1 MDTGIIYNIQR
12 MSGQDGPGLRT
23 TVFLKGCPLSCQWC
37 SNPESQDRRPQLM
50 VFPKL
55 CSGCGACISACPQQA
70 IVMDGDHRSRTDRQ
84 KCVSCGACAAVC
96 PHKAREISGRAMTV
110 AEVMRVVE
118 KDELFYQNSGGGVTF
133 CGGEPTASGE
143 FLLEL
148 MQACHN
154 RGYHICLDTCGHCE
168 QNAFLKAAAASD
180 LILFDCKH
188 MDTAIH
194 KQFTGVGNELI
205 LSNLKNILERHYA
218 VRIRIPLMPGVNDTE
233 SNITALAEFLKPY
246 GIFDVD
252 ILPCHTFGS
261 SKYEAL
267 GLNQPSQVPYPKE
280 ELKLILQ
287 RFERNGLHTAIV

>member
-1 MDTGIIYNIQR
+1 MDTGIVYNIQR

-37 SNPESQDRRPQLM
+37 SNPESQDRRPQLLM
-50 VFPKL
+50 FPKL
-55 CSGCGACISACPQQA
+55 CSGCEACVSVCPQQA
-70 IVMDGDHRSRTDRQ
+70 IVMGGDHLSRTNRH
-84 KCVSCGACAAVC
+84 KCVACGACAAVC
-96 PHKAREISGRAMTV
+96 PHKAREIAGKVMTV
-110 AEVMRVVE
+110 ADVMRVVE

-148 MQACHN
+148 MQACRN

-168 QNAFLKAAAASD
+168 QQAFLKAAAASD

-188 MDTAIH
+188 MDTTIH
-194 KQFTGVGNELI
+194 KQFTGVGNERI
-205 LSNLKNILERHYA
+205 LSNLKKLLEAHYA
-218 VRIRIPLMPGVNDTE
+218 VRIRIPLMPGINDTK
-233 SNITALAEFLKPY
+233 SNIAALADFLKPY

-267 GLNQPSQVPYPKE
+267 GLNPPSHLPYPKE
-280 ELKLILQ
+280 DLQ
-287 RFERNGLHTAIV
+287 QVLQCFEQNGLHPAIV

>member
-1 MDTGIIYNIQR
+1 
-12 MSGQDGPGLRT
+12 
-23 TVFLKGCPLSCQWC
+23 
-37 SNPESQDRRPQLM
+37 
-50 VFPKL
+50 
-55 CSGCGACISACPQQA
+55 
-70 IVMDGDHRSRTDRQ
+70 MDGDHRSRTDRQ

-148 MQACHN
+148 MQACRS
-154 RGYHICLDTCGHCE
+154 RGYHICLDTCGYCE
-168 QNAFLKAAAASD
+168 QTAFLKAAAAAD

-188 MDTAIH
+188 MDSAIH
-194 KQFTGVGNELI
+194 KQFTGAGNELI
-205 LSNLKNILERHYA
+205 LSNLKNILEQRHA

-233 SNITALAEFLKPY
+233 SNIAALAGFLKPY
-246 GIFDVD
+246 GISDVD

-267 GLNQPSQVPYPKE
+267 GLNPPPHFPYPKE
-280 ELKLILQ
+280 DLQQVLQ
-287 RFERNGLHTAIV
+287 RFEHHGLRTVIV